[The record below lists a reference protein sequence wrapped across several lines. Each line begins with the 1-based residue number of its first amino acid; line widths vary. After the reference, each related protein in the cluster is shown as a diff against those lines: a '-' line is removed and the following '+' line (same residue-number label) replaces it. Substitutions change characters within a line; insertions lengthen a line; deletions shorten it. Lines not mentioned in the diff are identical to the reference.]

1 LTKDQSI
8 DHHLRATWQ
17 AIAKMYNDQ
26 AAKYDSTMAMAFV
39 LLNIDMEDGTPS
51 TSIGPQIGME
61 ATSLSRI
68 LKSMED
74 KGAIYRE
81 PNPQDGR
88 SIIIKL
94 TQLGMEE
101 RAFARKVVIRFNEV
115 IRENVSAEQLTHF
128 FDVMSSINRL
138 IKENAFFFEDYRNGK
153 KKKKEIDKLANLS
166 S

>member
-1 LTKDQSI
+1 MTKDQSI

-39 LLNIDMEDGTPS
+39 LLNIDMEEGTPS

-81 PNPQDGR
+81 PNPLDGR
-88 SIIIKL
+88 SVIIKL
-94 TQLGMEE
+94 TQLGKEE
-101 RAFARKVVIRFNEV
+101 RAFARKVVIRFNDL
-115 IRENVSAEQLTHF
+115 IRENVSSEQLTHF
-128 FDVMSSINRL
+128 FEVITAINRL
-138 IKENAFFFEDYRNGK
+138 IKENAFFFEDYRKVK
-153 KKKKEIDKLANLS
+153 KKKKEINQIPNS
-166 S
+166 SS

>member
-88 SIIIKL
+88 SVIIKL

-115 IRENVSAEQLTHF
+115 IRENVSAEQLNHF
-128 FDVMSSINRL
+128 FDVMNSINRL

-153 KKKKEIDKLANLS
+153 KKKKEMDKLTKLPN
-166 S
+166 

>member
-39 LLNIDMEDGTPS
+39 LLNIDMEEGTPS

-88 SIIIKL
+88 SVIIKL
-94 TQLGMEE
+94 TQLGLEE

-115 IRENVSAEQLTHF
+115 IRENVSSEKLNHF
-128 FDVMSSINRL
+128 FEVMGDINKL
-138 IKENAFFFEDYRNGK
+138 IKENAFFFEDYRKVK
-153 KKKKEIDKLANLS
+153 KKKNGS
-166 S
+166 

>member
-1 LTKDQSI
+1 
-8 DHHLRATWQ
+8 
-17 AIAKMYNDQ
+17 
-26 AAKYDSTMAMAFV
+26 
-39 LLNIDMEDGTPS
+39 MEEGTPS

-88 SIIIKL
+88 SVIIKL
-94 TQLGMEE
+94 TQLGLEE

-115 IRENVSAEQLTHF
+115 IRENVSSEKLNHF
-128 FDVMSSINRL
+128 FEVMGDINKL
-138 IKENAFFFEDYRNGK
+138 IKENAFFFEDYRKVK
-153 KKKKEIDKLANLS
+153 KKKNGS
-166 S
+166 

>member
-1 LTKDQSI
+1 MTKDQSI

-39 LLNIDMEDGTPS
+39 LLNIDMKDGTPS

-88 SIIIKL
+88 SVIIKL

-115 IRENVSAEQLTHF
+115 IRENVSAEQLNHF

-153 KKKKEIDKLANLS
+153 KKKKEMDKLTKLS
-166 S
+166 N

>member
-88 SIIIKL
+88 SVIIKL

-115 IRENVSAEQLTHF
+115 IRENVSAEQLNHF
-128 FDVMSSINRL
+128 FDVMNSINRL

-153 KKKKEIDKLANLS
+153 KKKKEMDKLTKLS
-166 S
+166 N

>member
-88 SIIIKL
+88 SVIIKL

-115 IRENVSAEQLTHF
+115 IRENVSAEQLNHF

-153 KKKKEIDKLANLS
+153 KKKKEMDKLTKLPN
-166 S
+166 

>member
-1 LTKDQSI
+1 MTKDQSI

-88 SIIIKL
+88 SVIIKL
-94 TQLGMEE
+94 TQLGLEE

-115 IRENVSAEQLTHF
+115 IRENVSSEKLNHF
-128 FDVMSSINRL
+128 FEVIGDNNRL
-138 IKENAFFFEDYRNGK
+138 IKENAFFFEDYRKVK
-153 KKKKEIDKLANLS
+153 KKKNGS
-166 S
+166 